1 MISESTPLVAFALY
15 CQIQEFLFLTVSNFI
30 PDTNI
35 TRLWRVLMVFYS
47 IFNLDSCRYIIPAFC
62 ASPNLHPFRI
72 SFLSYVPFIYL
83 LCLIAL
89 SWVCIKLYSNK
100 FRLAV
105 WLWNKLNQLIL
116 KHINPNWDRL
126 IDAFSTLF
134 LLAYVKL
141 VFISI
146 WTTITLSP
154 TIIWKA
160 NNFSVQLHLGLYSDP
175 SIE

>member
-47 IFNLDSCRYIIPAFC
+47 IFNLDSYRYIIPAFC

-89 SWVCIKLYSNK
+89 SWVCIKLYSNE

-146 WTTITLSP
+146 WTTVTLSP